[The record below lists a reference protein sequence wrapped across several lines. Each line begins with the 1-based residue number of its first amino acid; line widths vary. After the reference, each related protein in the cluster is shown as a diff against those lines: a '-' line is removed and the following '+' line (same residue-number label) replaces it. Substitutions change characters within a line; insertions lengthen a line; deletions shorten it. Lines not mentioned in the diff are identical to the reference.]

1 MDDFFKTKVGFT
13 VGLLAAVFA
22 IKPLVDVS
30 GSLGFEFFEINLTI
44 KHAYFFLT
52 ACLGLAVYFISLQ
65 FASSK
70 HLKLLDTLSNVCYSI
85 ALATPPT
92 FLLFWA
98 LTATASFVGSL
109 ITQIPPSVLSGT
121 AAFLSGFFGKNLI
134 KLLSQTI
141 KNKFNEEEI
150 TKEKDE
156 ELELLARAE
165 KAFSVG
171 IYDMAV
177 NESALVVEAL
187 LRRVLNYVHVP
198 FSNHQTFLELV
209 QLAGKENILSPKE
222 VDLLHVIRKTRNKA
236 IHEGETTMETAQ
248 HIMKISSVFA
258 SRMVRVF
265 NENKPM

>member
-1 MDDFFKTKVGFT
+1 
-13 VGLLAAVFA
+13 
-22 IKPLVDVS
+22 
-30 GSLGFEFFEINLTI
+30 GSFGFEFFEIKLTI

-70 HLKLLDTLSNVCYSI
+70 HLKLFDTISNVCYSI
-85 ALATPPT
+85 ALATPPI

-98 LTATASFVGSL
+98 LTVMGSLVGSL
-109 ITQIPPSVLSGT
+109 ITQIPPSVLSAT

-141 KNKFNEEEI
+141 KNKFNEEKI

-177 NESALVVEAL
+177 NESGRVVEAF
-187 LRRVLNYVHVP
+187 LRR
-198 FSNHQTFLELV
+198 FLSDVKAPTGQNFYELV
-209 QLAGKENILSPKE
+209 QIAGEMDILSPQDI
-222 VDLLHVIRKTRNKA
+222 DLLNVVRKARNKA
-236 IHEGETTMETAQ
+236 IHEGGTTMETAQ
-248 HIMKISSVFA
+248 HIMKL
-258 SRMVRVF
+258 SRLFVTKMLFVL
-265 NENKPM
+265 NQHK